1 MKHLRHLALCLLLV
15 LTMATSAFAA
25 EVPENLVVEN
35 LNGQQRIVKTYV
47 LSPETDP
54 DTLKE
59 SPFDYDGFTYT
70 WAYTTKEEQPFLDT
84 KTVTETVTVETSDDD
99 LSDILAALAPSI
111 PYDDGEYTG
120 VLTLDHTTLVTEAA
134 DYTTQY
140 GKVTETKV
148 IGNLDRN
155 DMSYVPATTVK
166 NGRTLTLASVD
177 WQVTATALVG
187 EALVPSQY
195 QAVATYSASTSWQA
209 ATGYVTTAE
218 YRGEVTSE
226 GIESITYT
234 VIYAGTEIVP
244 EEPEPLPVDGDS
256 DGNGVPDAGENHSAG
271 FAGSPLI
278 PIGILMLLLLL
289 AGQRVLLILRRKN
302 DYIYVP
308 GDKPRDYKLIAK
320 FRADLKYPSI
330 NLCEADP
337 YPTGTV
343 AIEIKRSLAKDL
355 EGREFQIDCRS
366 GVHSYIVLQG
376 DSDDWHEFDVDTLQ
390 PIVQGG
396 THA

>member
-25 EVPENLVVEN
+25 EVPESLVVEN

-47 LSPETDP
+47 LPPEADP

-59 SPFDYDGFTYT
+59 PSFDYDGFTYT
-70 WAYTTKEEQPFLDT
+70 WAYTTKEEQPYLDS
-84 KTVTETVTVETSDDD
+84 KTVTETVTVETSSND

-111 PYDDGEYTG
+111 PYDDGEYVG
-120 VLTLDHTTLVTEAA
+120 VLTLDHTTLSTEAA
-134 DYTTQY
+134 GYTTKY
-140 GKVTETKV
+140 GSITETKV

-166 NGRTLTLASVD
+166 NGRTLKLSSVD
-177 WQVTATALVG
+177 WQVTGTALVG

-218 YRGEVTSE
+218 YHGEVTSE

-256 DGNGVPDAGENHSAG
+256 DGNGIPDADENSPSG
-271 FAGSPLI
+271 LAGSPLI
-278 PIGILMLLLLL
+278 IIGLLMLLLLL
-289 AGQRVLLILRRKN
+289 GILGVLLFLRRKN
-302 DYIYVP
+302 VYVYVP

-320 FRADLKYPSI
+320 FRADLKYPNI
-330 NLCEADP
+330 NLCEVEP

-343 AIEIKRSLAKDL
+343 AIELKRSLAKDL
-355 EGREFQIDCRS
+355 EGKEFQVHCQS
-366 GVHSYIVLQG
+366 GVHGYIVLQG
-376 DSDDWHEFDVDTLQ
+376 DSDDWHEFDVETLQ
-390 PIVQGG
+390 PIV
-396 THA
+396 